1 LTRGVL
7 HDDFGDFGSEGL
19 HIAEGAACGHA
30 SVFHKRRIQNEG
42 AAIDKGMIGDF
53 EGFAFSLRCGP
64 ARKNFLIHYQIGLK
78 LKGITR
84 IPALEA
90 RQGTEEF
97 LAKRKG
103 VLPFHWFEFGVF
115 RGGTTLAHD
124 VQRSRGT
131 GKQRFPLQQSKQVAV
146 QGRVNLQTVA
156 AMLDD
161 IRIDESRNET
171 LTNKRF
177 AQPLGQMSGDV

>member
-1 LTRGVL
+1 MTRGVL
-7 HDDFGDFGSEGL
+7 HHGFGNFGSEGL
-19 HIAEGAACGHA
+19 HIAEGPACGHA
-30 SVFHKRRIQNEG
+30 SFLHKRRIQNKG

-53 EGFAFSLRCGP
+53 EGFAFSLRCRST
-64 ARKNFLIHYQIGLK
+64 RKNFLIHYQIRLK
-78 LKGITR
+78 LQGITR
-84 IPALEA
+84 IPALVA

-115 RGGTTLAHD
+115 RGDATLAHD
-124 VQRSRGT
+124 VQGSRGT

-156 AMLDD
+156 AMLND
-161 IRIDESRNET
+161 IRIDEARNET
-171 LTNKRF
+171 LTNERF

>member
-1 LTRGVL
+1 
-7 HDDFGDFGSEGL
+7 
-19 HIAEGAACGHA
+19 
-30 SVFHKRRIQNEG
+30 
-42 AAIDKGMIGDF
+42 MIGDF
-53 EGFAFSLRCGP
+53 EGFALSLRCRP

-84 IPALEA
+84 IPALVA
-90 RQGTEEF
+90 GQGAEEF

-103 VLPFHWFEFGVF
+103 LLAFHWFEFGVF
-115 RGGTTLAHD
+115 SSDATLAHD

-131 GKQRFPLQQSKQVAV
+131 GKQRLALQQSEQVAV

-161 IRIDESRNET
+161 IRIDEARNET
-171 LTNKRF
+171 LTNQRF
-177 AQPLGQMSGDV
+177 AQPLSQMSGDV

>member
-1 LTRGVL
+1 MTRGVL
-7 HDDFGDFGSEGL
+7 HDHFGDFGSEGL
-19 HIAEGAACGHA
+19 HIAEGAARGHA
-30 SVFHKRRIQNEG
+30 RFFHKRRIQNEG

-78 LKGITR
+78 REGITR
-84 IPALEA
+84 IPALVA
-90 RQGTEEF
+90 GQGTEEF

-115 RGGTTLAHD
+115 RSDATLAHD

-131 GKQRFPLQQSKQVAV
+131 GKQRLPLQQSEQVAV

-161 IRIDESRNET
+161 IRIDETRNET
-171 LTNKRF
+171 LTNERF
-177 AQPLGQMSGDV
+177 AQPLSQMSGDV